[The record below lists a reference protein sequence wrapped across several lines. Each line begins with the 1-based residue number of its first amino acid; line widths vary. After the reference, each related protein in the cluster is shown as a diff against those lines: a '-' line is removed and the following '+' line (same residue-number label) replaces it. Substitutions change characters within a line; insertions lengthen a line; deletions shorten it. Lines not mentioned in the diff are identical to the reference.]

1 VKTSLKIDSL
11 TVSVEVETPSRRIH
25 YAGALRYRS
34 GRSMTT
40 DVGAGYAAC
49 CSGDAARLVRRL
61 GNHTYDRA
69 AVTCKRCLAAIAREV
84 KP

>member
-1 VKTSLKIDSL
+1 VSDRIDIAAL
-11 TVSVEVETPSRRIH
+11 CDEVERLTE
-25 YAGALRYRS
+25 
-34 GRSMTT
+34 
-40 DVGAGYAAC
+40 DAAC

>member
-1 VKTSLKIDSL
+1 
-11 TVSVEVETPSRRIH
+11 VSRDVVARMRAMADDVYSSTEAALYREGADEVERLTE
-25 YAGALRYRS
+25 
-34 GRSMTT
+34 
-40 DVGAGYAAC
+40 DAAC